1 MDDLLPSDERTAR
14 FPFDQI
20 YKALFCHRRTVADM
34 LRRYLS
40 EPHGPLRREVLDAL
54 DLRTLRKIISAEWVT
69 REFRL
74 RRGDQVWQASFRT
87 AARSAGYPRFM
98 LFNLEF
104 QSRRDGEMAL
114 RFQEQGAELIREL
127 RAQGVIAEGEP
138 VPVLCVVVHNG
149 RSPWTAPA
157 SAAEIACLPPAICP
171 SPTIP
176 ANASAFYPWGY
187 YTLDFAAYRYAA
199 HVPGDMVSMMV
210 GIEFARD
217 RADLIAPLWETVR
230 HIRDAS
236 LRRVVAQWLDR
247 LRESYN
253 LDLPG
258 MEELLAMEDV
268 TVLTSRFEETLDEWR
283 LDALTEGRNEGR
295 SEGQRALLTR
305 MAAQRFG
312 ANAGEQLA
320 ALLADVDDWARLASA
335 SDRILDAETGEE
347 LANRVEELVQ
357 RTPDIP

>member
-34 LRRYLS
+34 VRRYLA
-40 EPHGPLRREVLDAL
+40 EPRGPLRREVLHAL
-54 DLRTLRKIISAEWVT
+54 DLRTLRKVSAEWVT

-74 RRGDQVWQASFRT
+74 RRGDQVWQASFRA
-87 AARSAGYPRFM
+87 AARATGYPRFM

-176 ANASAFYPWGY
+176 TNASAFYPWGY

-199 HVPGDMVSMMV
+199 HVPGDVVSMMV

-230 HIRDAS
+230 RIRDAS
-236 LRRVVAQWLDR
+236 LRRVVAQWLER

-253 LDLPG
+253 LELPG

-283 LDALTEGRNEGR
+283 LEAL
-295 SEGQRALLTR
+295 SEGQRTLLR
-305 MAAQRFG
+305 RQAAQRFG
-312 ANAGEQLA
+312 TETAERLA
-320 ALLADVDDWARLASA
+320 ALLAGVDDWERLAA
-335 SDRILDAETGEE
+335 VSDRVLDAETGEE
-347 LANRVEELVQ
+347 LANWVAELVGSG
-357 RTPDIP
+357 